1 MQVFLFKAFLMQ
13 SKGQTLLM
21 KARKIGLI
29 RRYDHTI

>member
-1 MQVFLFKAFLMQ
+1 MQVFLFKALMQ